1 MRGDSHIPRLLGADP
16 SPHLV
21 TLASAGRG
29 LTAPWQRRAQ
39 PRRGTD
45 GTDGE
50 AGHVA
55 ADRPLGA
62 GPRDGGR
69 GKSGAGPA
77 PAPADPALGR
87 ASCPPP
93 AGPAGL
99 GPAPWET
106 PEQPGRDVRGGPA
119 YARLVPLRKGTQDT
133 RQPRT
138 GRAPPPSPPGD
149 GALSACCNPLNVKM
163 GLTCGLW
170 VLDGRGVT
178 RASGHSPAV
187 SSTPTRR
194 PAEPP
199 ASASRPSAA

>member
-1 MRGDSHIPRLLGADP
+1 MRGDSHIPRLLSADP

-62 GPRDGGR
+62 GSGDGGR

-77 PAPADPALGR
+77 PAAADPALGR

-106 PEQPGRDVRGGPA
+106 PEQPGRDVRG
-119 YARLVPLRKGTQDT
+119 VQ
-133 RQPRT
+133 RT
-138 GRAPPPSPPGD
+138 PD
-149 GALSACCNPLNVKM
+149 LSL
-163 GLTCGLW
+163 
-170 VLDGRGVT
+170 
-178 RASGHSPAV
+178 
-187 SSTPTRR
+187 
-194 PAEPP
+194 
-199 ASASRPSAA
+199 